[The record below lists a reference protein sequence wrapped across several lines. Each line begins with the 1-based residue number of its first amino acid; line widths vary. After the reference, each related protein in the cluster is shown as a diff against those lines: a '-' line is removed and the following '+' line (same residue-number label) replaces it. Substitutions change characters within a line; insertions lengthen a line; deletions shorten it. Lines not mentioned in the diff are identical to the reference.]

1 MDIFPGMTQI
11 THPHRTSGLA
21 EQVAPYDLVMQRRVG
36 DDEHVVMLCN
46 RTAYAVC
53 RVFPSRQISTSPN
66 FHVQNGTGLLN
77 APLTPEGLR
86 ELLHWTDRK
95 TALSR
100 FTLMLRGLTAGV
112 RPAFGSVG

>member
-1 MDIFPGMTQI
+1 MTQLTQSI
-11 THPHRTSGLA
+11 RTSSLS
-21 EQVAPYDLVMQRRVG
+21 EQVAPFDLVMHREVG
-36 DDEHVVMLCN
+36 EDEHVVMLCN

-77 APLTPEGLR
+77 APLTPDGLR

-95 TALSR
+95 TALAR
-100 FTLMLRGLTAGV
+100 FTLMLRDLAAGV
-112 RPAFGSVG
+112 RPAIGNIG